1 MIIPEQFQEI
11 GETLLP
17 LLDDLTE
24 WIARDMIERFM
35 IRFGRGEKK
44 LLTGT
49 DEWQAWVLEQAGG
62 NLDEIQKALAKS
74 TGKSQQEI
82 AKIFKDSGIQ
92 AAKADAEAAA
102 VTFSGLSPGMMA
114 IITDAYERTVGEISN
129 ITRTTAGTT
138 NQAFIDICDAA
149 YWKVRTGAQSYTAA
163 MLEGV
168 KALGQLQPTVRYP
181 SGHKDTLEVAVLRCI
196 RTGVAQSSGNMTIQQ
211 CKDMGWNHVLVSQ
224 HVGARVSDTDPIAD
238 HAGWQ
243 GKVYCIAGKD
253 TQFDNLLDATG
264 YPENPLGLC
273 GYNCR
278 HSFTPF
284 LPGVSQNHNK
294 PIDTEANRRAYELSQ
309 AQRAMERRIR
319 AQKRKCAALHTAVK
333 NCEDPA
339 AKAKLQEK
347 YAQSAKRLQE
357 QNAAYTKFCADSD
370 LKPYHERLAVAGW
383 DRSAASTASAATR
396 ARQKIDDAQN
406 LPVPVTKAVENPEKS
421 GTIISIRKPVE
432 IPDDLE
438 HLLKAE
444 TNFDGKDIDV
454 KVLQAID
461 DSISASKAI
470 KDDFNFNEIKIA
482 RFPADDKSVF
492 ITEYEVLGGKKRTK
506 LYLNTEFFTGN
517 TLESLDKMCY
527 GYYTSGWWKSKTVG
541 DLVSHEIMH
550 ARINYCN
557 SFEKV
562 ERLYSELKDD
572 ARTSGFC
579 RLVDNDPAEFLN
591 EMYVAMCN
599 SEKVDQ
605 KYVEVFNEYVKE
617 FLGG

>member
-1 MIIPEQFQEI
+1 MITPEQFQEI

-35 IRFGRGEKK
+35 SRFGRGEEK

-49 DEWQAWVLEQAGG
+49 DEWQAWVLKQAGG

-102 VTFSGLSPGMMA
+102 VTFSGLSSGMMA

-129 ITRTTAGTT
+129 ITRTTAGAT

-163 MLEGV
+163 MLEGI
-168 KALGQLQPTVRYP
+168 KELGQVQPIVRYP

-224 HVGARVSDTDPIAD
+224 HLGARVSDTDPIAD

-243 GKVYCIAGKD
+243 GKVYCIDGKD
-253 TQFDNLLDATG
+253 AQFDNLLDATG

-309 AQRAMERRIR
+309 TQRAMERRIR
-319 AQKRKCAALHTAVK
+319 AQKRKCTALHTAVK

-339 AKAKLQEK
+339 GKAKLQEK
-347 YAQSAKRLQE
+347 YTQSAKHLQD
-357 QNAAYTKFCADSD
+357 QNAAYAKFCEEND

-383 DRSAASTASAATR
+383 DHSAASTASAA
-396 ARQKIDDAQN
+396 ARQSWTSAEAVDARQVQTQQAP
-406 LPVPVTKAVENPEKS
+406 PVQAPPVIAKLDVQRYSCVAEHIRSSDVILTEKQKEHIIERRGKEFYDKYSPYFKEIIENPDYIFKDKKYENTAIASKTISLNSKNISVVVRIAVEGDEPWRKSSVNTVMCENEKRYRQRVRNN
-421 GTIISIRKPVE
+421 II
-432 IPDDLE
+432 L
-438 HLLKAE
+438 
-444 TNFDGKDIDV
+444 
-454 KVLQAID
+454 
-461 DSISASKAI
+461 
-470 KDDFNFNEIKIA
+470 
-482 RFPADDKSVF
+482 
-492 ITEYEVLGGKKRTK
+492 YKR
-506 LYLNTEFFTGN
+506 E
-517 TLESLDKMCY
+517 
-527 GYYTSGWWKSKTVG
+527 
-541 DLVSHEIMH
+541 
-550 ARINYCN
+550 
-557 SFEKV
+557 
-562 ERLYSELKDD
+562 
-572 ARTSGFC
+572 
-579 RLVDNDPAEFLN
+579 
-591 EMYVAMCN
+591 
-599 SEKVDQ
+599 
-605 KYVEVFNEYVKE
+605 
-617 FLGG
+617 

>member
-1 MIIPEQFQEI
+1 MITPEQFQEI

-35 IRFGRGEKK
+35 IRFGRGEEK

-49 DEWQAWVLEQAGG
+49 DEWQAWVLKQAGG

-102 VTFSGLSPGMMA
+102 VTFSGLSSGMMA

-129 ITRTTAGTT
+129 ITRTTAGAT
-138 NQAFIDICDAA
+138 NQAFIGICDDA

-163 MLEGV
+163 MLEGI
-168 KALGQLQPTVRYP
+168 KELGQVQPIVRYP

-224 HVGARVSDTDPIAD
+224 HLGARVSDTDPIAD

-243 GKVYCIAGKD
+243 GKVYCIDGKD
-253 TQFDNLLDATG
+253 AQFDNLLDATG

-309 AQRAMERRIR
+309 TQRAMERRIR
-319 AQKRKCAALHTAVK
+319 AQKRKCTALHTAVK

-339 AKAKLQEK
+339 GKAKLQEK
-347 YAQSAKRLQE
+347 YTQSAKHLQD
-357 QNAAYTKFCADSD
+357 QNAAYAKFCEEND

-383 DRSAASTASAATR
+383 DHSAASTASAA
-396 ARQKIDDAQN
+396 ARQSWTSAEAVDARQVQTQQAP
-406 LPVPVTKAVENPEKS
+406 PVQAPPVQAPPVQAPPVIAKLDVQRYSCVAEHIRSSDVILTEKQKEHIIERRGKEFYDKYSPYFKEIIENPDYIFKDKKYENTAIASKTISLNSKNISVVVRIAVEGDEPWRKSSVITVMCENEKRYRQRVRNN
-421 GTIISIRKPVE
+421 II
-432 IPDDLE
+432 L
-438 HLLKAE
+438 
-444 TNFDGKDIDV
+444 
-454 KVLQAID
+454 
-461 DSISASKAI
+461 
-470 KDDFNFNEIKIA
+470 
-482 RFPADDKSVF
+482 
-492 ITEYEVLGGKKRTK
+492 YKR
-506 LYLNTEFFTGN
+506 E
-517 TLESLDKMCY
+517 
-527 GYYTSGWWKSKTVG
+527 
-541 DLVSHEIMH
+541 
-550 ARINYCN
+550 
-557 SFEKV
+557 
-562 ERLYSELKDD
+562 
-572 ARTSGFC
+572 
-579 RLVDNDPAEFLN
+579 
-591 EMYVAMCN
+591 
-599 SEKVDQ
+599 
-605 KYVEVFNEYVKE
+605 
-617 FLGG
+617 

>member
-1 MIIPEQFQEI
+1 MITPEQFQEI

-35 IRFGRGEKK
+35 IRFGRGEEK

-49 DEWQAWVLEQAGG
+49 DEWQAWVLKQAGG

-102 VTFSGLSPGMMA
+102 VTFSSLSPRMMA

-129 ITRTTAGTT
+129 ITRTTAGAT
-138 NQAFIDICDAA
+138 NQAFIGICDDA

-168 KALGQLQPTVRYP
+168 KALGQVQPIVRYP

-224 HVGARVSDTDPIAD
+224 HLGARVSDTDPIAD

-253 TQFDNLLDATG
+253 AQFDNLLDATG

-284 LPGVSQNHNK
+284 LPGVSRNNNK

-309 AQRAMERRIR
+309 TQRAMERRIR

-339 AKAKLQEK
+339 GKAKLQEK
-347 YAQSAKRLQE
+347 YTQSAKHLQD
-357 QNAAYTKFCADSD
+357 QNAAYAKFCGEND

-383 DRSAASTASAATR
+383 DHSAASTASAA
-396 ARQKIDDAQN
+396 ARQSWTSAEAVDARQVQTQQAP
-406 LPVPVTKAVENPEKS
+406 PVQAPPVQAPPVQAPPVQAPPVIAKLDVQRYSCVAEHIRSSDVILTEKQKEHIIERRGKEFYDKYSPYFKEIIENPDYIFKDKKYENTAIASKTISLNSKNISVVVRIAVEGDEPWRKSSVITVMCENEKRYRQRVRNN
-421 GTIISIRKPVE
+421 II
-432 IPDDLE
+432 L
-438 HLLKAE
+438 
-444 TNFDGKDIDV
+444 
-454 KVLQAID
+454 
-461 DSISASKAI
+461 
-470 KDDFNFNEIKIA
+470 
-482 RFPADDKSVF
+482 
-492 ITEYEVLGGKKRTK
+492 YKR
-506 LYLNTEFFTGN
+506 E
-517 TLESLDKMCY
+517 
-527 GYYTSGWWKSKTVG
+527 
-541 DLVSHEIMH
+541 
-550 ARINYCN
+550 
-557 SFEKV
+557 
-562 ERLYSELKDD
+562 
-572 ARTSGFC
+572 
-579 RLVDNDPAEFLN
+579 
-591 EMYVAMCN
+591 
-599 SEKVDQ
+599 
-605 KYVEVFNEYVKE
+605 
-617 FLGG
+617 

>member
-1 MIIPEQFQEI
+1 MITPEQFQEI

-17 LLDDLTE
+17 LLDALTE
-24 WIARDMIERFM
+24 WIARDMVERFM

-82 AKIFKDSGIQ
+82 AKIFKGSGIQ

-102 VTFSGLSPGMMA
+102 VTFSGLSPRMMA

-129 ITRTTAGTT
+129 ITRTTAGAT
-138 NQAFIDICDAA
+138 NQAFIDICDDA

-163 MLEGV
+163 MLDGIKE
-168 KALGQLQPTVRYP
+168 LGQVQPIVRYP

-224 HVGARVSDTDPIAD
+224 HLGARVSDTDPIAD

-243 GKVYCIAGKD
+243 GKVYCIDGKD
-253 TQFDNLLDATG
+253 AQFDNLLDATG

-309 AQRAMERRIR
+309 TQRAMERRIR

-347 YAQSAKRLQE
+347 YAQSAKRLQD
-357 QNAAYTKFCADSD
+357 QNAAYTKFCADND

-383 DRSAASTASAATR
+383 DHSAASTASAA
-396 ARQKIDDAQN
+396 ARQSWTSAEAVDARQVQTQQAPPVQAPPVIAKLDAQRYSCVAEHIRSSYVI
-406 LPVPVTKAVENPEKS
+406 LTEKQKEHIIERRGKEFYDKYSPYFKEIIENPDY
-421 GTIISIRKPVE
+421 I
-432 IPDDLE
+432 
-438 HLLKAE
+438 
-444 TNFDGKDIDV
+444 FKD
-454 KVLQAID
+454 KKFENTAI
-461 DSISASKAI
+461 A
-470 KDDFNFNEIKIA
+470 
-482 RFPADDKSVF
+482 
-492 ITEYEVLGGKKRTK
+492 
-506 LYLNTEFFTGN
+506 
-517 TLESLDKMCY
+517 
-527 GYYTSGWWKSKTVG
+527 SKTVSLNSKNISVVVRIAVEG
-541 DLVSHEIMH
+541 DEPWRKSSVITVMCENAKRYRQRVRNNI
-550 ARINYCN
+550 I
-557 SFEKV
+557 
-562 ERLYSELKDD
+562 LYKRE
-572 ARTSGFC
+572 
-579 RLVDNDPAEFLN
+579 
-591 EMYVAMCN
+591 
-599 SEKVDQ
+599 
-605 KYVEVFNEYVKE
+605 
-617 FLGG
+617 

>member
-1 MIIPEQFQEI
+1 MITPEQFQEI

-49 DEWQAWVLEQAGG
+49 DEWQAWVLKQAGG

-102 VTFSGLSPGMMA
+102 VTFSSLSPRMMA

-129 ITRTTAGTT
+129 ITRTTAGAT
-138 NQAFIDICDAA
+138 NQAFIGICDDA

-168 KALGQLQPTVRYP
+168 KALGQVQPIVRYP

-224 HVGARVSDTDPIAD
+224 HLGARVSDTDPIAD

-253 TQFDNLLDATG
+253 AQFDNLLDATG

-284 LPGVSQNHNK
+284 LPGVSRNNNK

-309 AQRAMERRIR
+309 TQRAMECRIR

-333 NCEDPA
+333 SCEDTA
-339 AKAKLQEK
+339 GKAKLQEK
-347 YAQSAKRLQE
+347 YAQSAKRLQD
-357 QNAAYTKFCADSD
+357 QNAAYTKFCADND

-383 DRSAASTASAATR
+383 DHSAASTASAA
-396 ARQKIDDAQN
+396 ARQSWTSAEAVDARQVQTQQAP
-406 LPVPVTKAVENPEKS
+406 PVQAPPVQAPPVIAKLDVQRYSCVAEHIRSSDVILTEKQKEHIIERRGKEFYRKYSPYFKEIIENPDYIFKDKKFENTAIASKTISLNSKNISVVVRIAVEGDEPWRKS
-421 GTIISIRKPVE
+421 SVITVMCENGKRYRQRVRNNII
-432 IPDDLE
+432 L
-438 HLLKAE
+438 
-444 TNFDGKDIDV
+444 
-454 KVLQAID
+454 
-461 DSISASKAI
+461 
-470 KDDFNFNEIKIA
+470 
-482 RFPADDKSVF
+482 
-492 ITEYEVLGGKKRTK
+492 YKR
-506 LYLNTEFFTGN
+506 E
-517 TLESLDKMCY
+517 
-527 GYYTSGWWKSKTVG
+527 
-541 DLVSHEIMH
+541 
-550 ARINYCN
+550 
-557 SFEKV
+557 
-562 ERLYSELKDD
+562 
-572 ARTSGFC
+572 
-579 RLVDNDPAEFLN
+579 
-591 EMYVAMCN
+591 
-599 SEKVDQ
+599 
-605 KYVEVFNEYVKE
+605 
-617 FLGG
+617 

>member
-1 MIIPEQFQEI
+1 MITPEQFQGI

-35 IRFGRGEKK
+35 IRFGRGEEK

-49 DEWQAWVLEQAGG
+49 YEWQAWVLKQAGG

-102 VTFSGLSPGMMA
+102 VTFSGLSSGMMA

-129 ITRTTAGTT
+129 ITRTTAGAT

-163 MLEGV
+163 MLEGI
-168 KALGQLQPTVRYP
+168 KELGQVQPIVRYP

-224 HVGARVSDTDPIAD
+224 HLGARVSDADPIAD

-253 TQFDNLLDATG
+253 AQFDNLLDATG

-284 LPGVSQNHNK
+284 LPGVSRNNNK

-309 AQRAMERRIR
+309 TQRAMERRIR

-333 NCEDPA
+333 SCEDTA
-339 AKAKLQEK
+339 GKAKLQEK
-347 YAQSAKRLQE
+347 YAQSAKRLQD
-357 QNAAYTKFCADSD
+357 QNAAYTKFCADND
-370 LKPYHERLAVAGW
+370 LKPYHERLSVAGW
-383 DRSAASTASAATR
+383 NHSAASTASAA
-396 ARQKIDDAQN
+396 ARQSWTSAEAVDARQVQTQQAP
-406 LPVPVTKAVENPEKS
+406 PVQAPPVQAPPVIAKLDVQRYSCVAEHIRSSDVILTEKQKEHIIERRGKEFYDKYSPYFKEIIENPDYIFKDKKFENTAIASKTISLNSKNISVVVRIAVEGDEPWRKSSVITVMCENEKRYRQRVRNN
-421 GTIISIRKPVE
+421 II
-432 IPDDLE
+432 L
-438 HLLKAE
+438 
-444 TNFDGKDIDV
+444 
-454 KVLQAID
+454 
-461 DSISASKAI
+461 
-470 KDDFNFNEIKIA
+470 
-482 RFPADDKSVF
+482 
-492 ITEYEVLGGKKRTK
+492 YKR
-506 LYLNTEFFTGN
+506 E
-517 TLESLDKMCY
+517 
-527 GYYTSGWWKSKTVG
+527 
-541 DLVSHEIMH
+541 
-550 ARINYCN
+550 
-557 SFEKV
+557 
-562 ERLYSELKDD
+562 
-572 ARTSGFC
+572 
-579 RLVDNDPAEFLN
+579 
-591 EMYVAMCN
+591 
-599 SEKVDQ
+599 
-605 KYVEVFNEYVKE
+605 
-617 FLGG
+617 

>member
-1 MIIPEQFQEI
+1 MITPEQFQEI

-49 DEWQAWVLEQAGG
+49 DEWQAWVLKQAGG

-82 AKIFKDSGIQ
+82 AKIFKGSGIQ

-102 VTFSGLSPGMMA
+102 VTFSGLSSGMMA

-129 ITRTTAGTT
+129 ITRTTAGAT
-138 NQAFIDICDAA
+138 NQAFIDICDTA

-163 MLEGV
+163 MLEGI
-168 KALGQLQPTVRYP
+168 KELGQVQPIVCYP

-224 HVGARVSDTDPIAD
+224 HLGARVSDTDPIAN

-243 GKVYCIAGKD
+243 GKVYCIDGKD
-253 TQFDNLLDATG
+253 AQFDNLLDATG

-309 AQRAMERRIR
+309 TQRAMERRIR
-319 AQKRKCAALHTAVK
+319 AQKRKCTALHTAVK

-339 AKAKLQEK
+339 GKAKLQEK
-347 YAQSAKRLQE
+347 YTQSAKHLQD
-357 QNAAYTKFCADSD
+357 QNAAYAKFCEEND

-383 DRSAASTASAATR
+383 DHSAASTASAA
-396 ARQKIDDAQN
+396 ARQSWTSAEAVDARQVQTQQAP
-406 LPVPVTKAVENPEKS
+406 PVQAPPVIAKLDVQRYSCVAEHIRSSDVILTEKQKEHIIERRGKEFYDKYSPYFKEIIENPDYIFKDKKYENTAIASKTISLNSKNISVVVRIAVEGDEPWRKSSVITVMCENEKRYRQRVRNN
-421 GTIISIRKPVE
+421 II
-432 IPDDLE
+432 L
-438 HLLKAE
+438 
-444 TNFDGKDIDV
+444 
-454 KVLQAID
+454 
-461 DSISASKAI
+461 
-470 KDDFNFNEIKIA
+470 
-482 RFPADDKSVF
+482 
-492 ITEYEVLGGKKRTK
+492 YKR
-506 LYLNTEFFTGN
+506 E
-517 TLESLDKMCY
+517 
-527 GYYTSGWWKSKTVG
+527 
-541 DLVSHEIMH
+541 
-550 ARINYCN
+550 
-557 SFEKV
+557 
-562 ERLYSELKDD
+562 
-572 ARTSGFC
+572 
-579 RLVDNDPAEFLN
+579 
-591 EMYVAMCN
+591 
-599 SEKVDQ
+599 
-605 KYVEVFNEYVKE
+605 
-617 FLGG
+617 

>member
-1 MIIPEQFQEI
+1 MITPEQFPEI

-49 DEWQAWVLEQAGG
+49 DEWQAWVLKQAGG

-102 VTFSGLSPGMMA
+102 VTFSSLSPRMMA

-129 ITRTTAGTT
+129 ITRTTAGAT
-138 NQAFIDICDAA
+138 NQAFIGICDDA

-168 KALGQLQPTVRYP
+168 KALGQVQPIVRYP

-224 HVGARVSDTDPIAD
+224 HLGARVSDTDPIAD

-284 LPGVSQNHNK
+284 LPGVSRNNNK

-309 AQRAMERRIR
+309 TQRAMERRIR

-333 NCEDPA
+333 SCEDTA
-339 AKAKLQEK
+339 GKAKLQEK
-347 YAQSAKRLQE
+347 YAQSAKRLQD
-357 QNAAYTKFCADSD
+357 QNAAYTKFCADND

-383 DRSAASTASAATR
+383 DHSAASTASAA
-396 ARQKIDDAQN
+396 ARQSWTSAEAVDARQVQTQQAP
-406 LPVPVTKAVENPEKS
+406 PVQAPPVQAPPVQAPPVQAPPVQAPPVQAPPVQAPPVIAKLDVQRYSCVAEHIRSSDVILTEKQKEHIIERRGKEFYDKYSPYFKEIIENPDYIFKDKKFENTAIASKTISLNSKNISVVVRIAVEGDEPWRKSSVITVMCENEKRYRQRVRNN
-421 GTIISIRKPVE
+421 II
-432 IPDDLE
+432 L
-438 HLLKAE
+438 
-444 TNFDGKDIDV
+444 
-454 KVLQAID
+454 
-461 DSISASKAI
+461 
-470 KDDFNFNEIKIA
+470 
-482 RFPADDKSVF
+482 
-492 ITEYEVLGGKKRTK
+492 YKR
-506 LYLNTEFFTGN
+506 E
-517 TLESLDKMCY
+517 
-527 GYYTSGWWKSKTVG
+527 
-541 DLVSHEIMH
+541 
-550 ARINYCN
+550 
-557 SFEKV
+557 
-562 ERLYSELKDD
+562 
-572 ARTSGFC
+572 
-579 RLVDNDPAEFLN
+579 
-591 EMYVAMCN
+591 
-599 SEKVDQ
+599 
-605 KYVEVFNEYVKE
+605 
-617 FLGG
+617 

>member
-1 MIIPEQFQEI
+1 MITPEQFQEI

-17 LLDDLTE
+17 LLDGLTE

-35 IRFGRGEKK
+35 IRFGHGEEK

-129 ITRTTAGTT
+129 ITRTTAGAT

-163 MLEGV
+163 MLEGI
-168 KALGQLQPTVRYP
+168 KELGQVQPIVRYP

-224 HVGARVSDTDPIAD
+224 HLGARVSDTDPIAD

-253 TQFDNLLDATG
+253 AQFDNLLDATG

-309 AQRAMERRIR
+309 TQRAMERRIR
-319 AQKRKCAALHTAVK
+319 AQKRKCTALHTAVK
-333 NCEDPA
+333 SCEDTA
-339 AKAKLQEK
+339 GKAKLQEK
-347 YAQSAKRLQE
+347 YAQSAKRLQD
-357 QNAAYTKFCADSD
+357 QNAAYTKFCDDND

-383 DRSAASTASAATR
+383 DRSAASTASAA
-396 ARQKIDDAQN
+396 ARQSWTSAEAVDARQVQTQQAP
-406 LPVPVTKAVENPEKS
+406 PVQAPPVIAKLDVQRYSCVAEHIRSSDVILTEKQKEHIIERRGKEFYDKYSPYFKEIIENPDYIFKDKKFENTAIASKTISLNSKNISVVVRIAVEGDEPWRKSSVITVMCENEKRYRQRVRNN
-421 GTIISIRKPVE
+421 II
-432 IPDDLE
+432 L
-438 HLLKAE
+438 
-444 TNFDGKDIDV
+444 
-454 KVLQAID
+454 
-461 DSISASKAI
+461 
-470 KDDFNFNEIKIA
+470 
-482 RFPADDKSVF
+482 
-492 ITEYEVLGGKKRTK
+492 YKR
-506 LYLNTEFFTGN
+506 E
-517 TLESLDKMCY
+517 
-527 GYYTSGWWKSKTVG
+527 
-541 DLVSHEIMH
+541 
-550 ARINYCN
+550 
-557 SFEKV
+557 
-562 ERLYSELKDD
+562 
-572 ARTSGFC
+572 
-579 RLVDNDPAEFLN
+579 
-591 EMYVAMCN
+591 
-599 SEKVDQ
+599 
-605 KYVEVFNEYVKE
+605 
-617 FLGG
+617 

>member
-1 MIIPEQFQEI
+1 MITPEQFQEI

-35 IRFGRGEKK
+35 IRFGRGEEK

-49 DEWQAWVLEQAGG
+49 DEWQAWVLKQAGG

-82 AKIFKDSGIQ
+82 AKIFKGSGIQ

-102 VTFSGLSPGMMA
+102 VTFSGLSSGMMA
-114 IITDAYERTVGEISN
+114 IITDAYERTVGEITN
-129 ITRTTAGTT
+129 ITRTTAGAT

-224 HVGARVSDTDPIAD
+224 HLGARVSDTDPIAD

-243 GKVYCIAGKD
+243 GKVYCIVGKD
-253 TQFDNLLDATG
+253 AQFDNLLDATG

-284 LPGVSQNHNK
+284 LPGVSRNNNK

-309 AQRAMERRIR
+309 TQRAMERRIR

-333 NCEDPA
+333 SCEDTA
-339 AKAKLQEK
+339 GKAKLQEK
-347 YAQSAKRLQE
+347 YAQSAKHLQD
-357 QNAAYTKFCADSD
+357 QNAAYTKFCADND

-383 DRSAASTASAATR
+383 DRSAASTASAAVRKKLEKLPQDGIIAANESVLKHRRTSDAGR
-396 ARQKIDDAQN
+396 EIINKATYNKLINPVVKKGGKVITATADNDWVRYLGERGATAATIGDTIVLRSDATTTEVLEEVYHFYQNRSGLNVQYSAVQRMVMNEIAAQKYLMSIAERYKIPQSEREE
-406 LPVPVTKAVENPEKS
+406 TKA
-421 GTIISIRKPVE
+421 
-432 IPDDLE
+432 L
-438 HLLKAE
+438 
-444 TNFDGKDIDV
+444 
-454 KVLQAID
+454 
-461 DSISASKAI
+461 
-470 KDDFNFNEIKIA
+470 
-482 RFPADDKSVF
+482 
-492 ITEYEVLGGKKRTK
+492 
-506 LYLNTEFFTGN
+506 
-517 TLESLDKMCY
+517 LESYIKQ
-527 GYYTSGWWKSKTVG
+527 
-541 DLVSHEIMH
+541 
-550 ARINYCN
+550 R
-557 SFEKV
+557 EKLIKAG
-562 ERLYSELKDD
+562 EWDD
-572 ARTSGFC
+572 
-579 RLVDNDPAEFLN
+579 
-591 EMYVAMCN
+591 
-599 SEKVDQ
+599 
-605 KYVEVFNEYVKE
+605 
-617 FLGG
+617 

>member
-1 MIIPEQFQEI
+1 MITPEQFQEI

-35 IRFGRGEKK
+35 IRFGRGEEK

-49 DEWQAWVLEQAGG
+49 DEWQAWVLKQAGG

-102 VTFSGLSPGMMA
+102 VTFSGLSSGMMA

-129 ITRTTAGTT
+129 ITRTTASAT

-163 MLEGV
+163 MLEGI
-168 KALGQLQPTVRYP
+168 KELGQVQPIVRYP

-224 HVGARVSDTDPIAD
+224 HLGARVSDTDPIAD

-243 GKVYCIAGKD
+243 GKVYCIDGKD
-253 TQFDNLLDATG
+253 AQFDNLLDATG

-309 AQRAMERRIR
+309 TQRAMERRIR
-319 AQKRKCAALHTAVK
+319 AQKRKCTALHTAVK

-339 AKAKLQEK
+339 GKAKLQEK
-347 YAQSAKRLQE
+347 YTQSAKHLQD
-357 QNAAYTKFCADSD
+357 QNAAYAKFCEEND

-383 DRSAASTASAATR
+383 DHSAASTASAA
-396 ARQKIDDAQN
+396 ARQSWTSAEAVDARQVQTQQAP
-406 LPVPVTKAVENPEKS
+406 PVQAPPVQAPPVIAKLDVQRYSCVAENIRSSDVILTEKQKEHIIERRGKEFYDKYSPYFKEIIENPDYIFKDKKFENTAIASKTISLNSKNISVVVRIAVEGDEPWRKSSVITVMCENEKRYRQRVRNN
-421 GTIISIRKPVE
+421 II
-432 IPDDLE
+432 L
-438 HLLKAE
+438 
-444 TNFDGKDIDV
+444 
-454 KVLQAID
+454 
-461 DSISASKAI
+461 
-470 KDDFNFNEIKIA
+470 
-482 RFPADDKSVF
+482 
-492 ITEYEVLGGKKRTK
+492 YKR
-506 LYLNTEFFTGN
+506 E
-517 TLESLDKMCY
+517 
-527 GYYTSGWWKSKTVG
+527 
-541 DLVSHEIMH
+541 
-550 ARINYCN
+550 
-557 SFEKV
+557 
-562 ERLYSELKDD
+562 
-572 ARTSGFC
+572 
-579 RLVDNDPAEFLN
+579 
-591 EMYVAMCN
+591 
-599 SEKVDQ
+599 
-605 KYVEVFNEYVKE
+605 
-617 FLGG
+617 

>member
-1 MIIPEQFQEI
+1 MITPEQFQEI

-17 LLDDLTE
+17 LLDGLTE

-35 IRFGRGEKK
+35 IRFGHGEEK

-74 TGKSQQEI
+74 TGKSQPEI

-129 ITRTTAGTT
+129 ITRTTAGAT

-163 MLEGV
+163 MLEGI
-168 KALGQLQPTVRYP
+168 KELGQVQPIVRYP

-224 HVGARVSDTDPIAD
+224 HLGARVSDTDPIAD

-253 TQFDNLLDATG
+253 AQFDNLLDATG

-309 AQRAMERRIR
+309 TQRAMERRIR
-319 AQKRKCAALHTAVK
+319 AQKRKCTALHTAVK
-333 NCEDPA
+333 SCEDTA
-339 AKAKLQEK
+339 GKAKLQEK
-347 YAQSAKRLQE
+347 YAQSAKRLQD
-357 QNAAYTKFCADSD
+357 QNAAYTKFCDDND

-383 DRSAASTASAATR
+383 DHSAASTASAA
-396 ARQKIDDAQN
+396 ARQSWTSAEAVDARQVQTQQAP
-406 LPVPVTKAVENPEKS
+406 PVQAPPVQAPPVIAKLDVQRYSCVAENIRSSDVILTEKQKEHIIERRGKEFYDKYSPYFKEIIENPDYIFKDKKYENTAIASKTISLNSKNISVVVRIAVEGDEPWRKSSVITVMCENEKRYRQRVRNN
-421 GTIISIRKPVE
+421 II
-432 IPDDLE
+432 L
-438 HLLKAE
+438 
-444 TNFDGKDIDV
+444 
-454 KVLQAID
+454 
-461 DSISASKAI
+461 
-470 KDDFNFNEIKIA
+470 
-482 RFPADDKSVF
+482 
-492 ITEYEVLGGKKRTK
+492 YKR
-506 LYLNTEFFTGN
+506 E
-517 TLESLDKMCY
+517 
-527 GYYTSGWWKSKTVG
+527 
-541 DLVSHEIMH
+541 
-550 ARINYCN
+550 
-557 SFEKV
+557 
-562 ERLYSELKDD
+562 
-572 ARTSGFC
+572 
-579 RLVDNDPAEFLN
+579 
-591 EMYVAMCN
+591 
-599 SEKVDQ
+599 
-605 KYVEVFNEYVKE
+605 
-617 FLGG
+617 

>member
-1 MIIPEQFQEI
+1 MITPEQFQEI

-49 DEWQAWVLEQAGG
+49 DEWQAWVLKQAGG

-82 AKIFKDSGIQ
+82 AKIFKGSGIQ

-102 VTFSGLSPGMMA
+102 VTFSGLSSGMMA

-129 ITRTTAGTT
+129 ITRTTAGAT
-138 NQAFIDICDAA
+138 NQAFIDICDTA

-163 MLEGV
+163 MLEGI
-168 KALGQLQPTVRYP
+168 KELGQVQPIVRYP

-224 HVGARVSDTDPIAD
+224 HLGARVSDTDPIAN

-243 GKVYCIAGKD
+243 GKVYCIDGKD
-253 TQFDNLLDATG
+253 AQFDNLLDATG

-309 AQRAMERRIR
+309 TQRAMERRIR
-319 AQKRKCAALHTAVK
+319 AQKRKCTALHTAVK

-339 AKAKLQEK
+339 GKAKLQEK
-347 YAQSAKRLQE
+347 YTQSAKHLQD
-357 QNAAYTKFCADSD
+357 QNAAYAKFCEEND

-383 DRSAASTASAATR
+383 DHSAASTASAA
-396 ARQKIDDAQN
+396 ARQSWTSAEAVDARQVQTQQAP
-406 LPVPVTKAVENPEKS
+406 PVQAPPVQAPPVIAKLDVQRYSCVAEHIRSSDVILTEKQKEHIIERRGKEFYDKYSPYFKEIIENPDYIFKDKKYENTAIASKTISLNSKNISVVVRIAVEGDEPWRKSSVITVMCENEKRYRQRVRNN
-421 GTIISIRKPVE
+421 II
-432 IPDDLE
+432 L
-438 HLLKAE
+438 
-444 TNFDGKDIDV
+444 
-454 KVLQAID
+454 
-461 DSISASKAI
+461 
-470 KDDFNFNEIKIA
+470 
-482 RFPADDKSVF
+482 
-492 ITEYEVLGGKKRTK
+492 YKR
-506 LYLNTEFFTGN
+506 E
-517 TLESLDKMCY
+517 
-527 GYYTSGWWKSKTVG
+527 
-541 DLVSHEIMH
+541 
-550 ARINYCN
+550 
-557 SFEKV
+557 
-562 ERLYSELKDD
+562 
-572 ARTSGFC
+572 
-579 RLVDNDPAEFLN
+579 
-591 EMYVAMCN
+591 
-599 SEKVDQ
+599 
-605 KYVEVFNEYVKE
+605 
-617 FLGG
+617 

>member
-1 MIIPEQFQEI
+1 MITPEQFQEI

-24 WIARDMIERFM
+24 WIARDMVERFM

-102 VTFSGLSPGMMA
+102 MTFSGLSPGMMA

-129 ITRTTAGTT
+129 ITRTTAGAT

-168 KALGQLQPTVRYP
+168 KALGQLQPIVRYP

-224 HVGARVSDTDPIAD
+224 HLGARVSDTDPIAD

-243 GKVYCIAGKD
+243 GKVYCIDGKD
-253 TQFDNLLDATG
+253 AQFDNLLDATG

-309 AQRAMERRIR
+309 TQRAMERCIR
-319 AQKRKCAALHTAVK
+319 AQKRKCTALHTAVK

-347 YAQSAKRLQE
+347 YTQSAKRLQE
-357 QNAAYTKFCADSD
+357 QNATYTKFCADND

-383 DRSAASTASAATR
+383 DRSAASTASAAVRGGQNKTVENFENGGMIKSIR
-396 ARQKIDDAQN
+396 IDDIKSAVSGATVKEEVATKIYDVLNSHDALRLYDNAVVKN
-406 LPVPVTKAVENPEKS
+406 LGQGIVFQTDVQKAGTFFKVVFVINEDVVGGKTVDEINIMFESAGNTVANDFDDAVIHEMYHSKLIQGLNYSQLENLYDELDYTHINGLSKTAYID
-421 GTIISIRKPVE
+421 GAECI
-432 IPDDLE
+432 
-438 HLLKAE
+438 AE
-444 TNFDGKDIDV
+444 TG
-454 KVLQAID
+454 VLIERGE
-461 DSISASKAI
+461 K
-470 KDDFNFNEIKIA
+470 
-482 RFPADDKSVF
+482 
-492 ITEYEVLGGKKRTK
+492 
-506 LYLNTEFFTGN
+506 
-517 TLESLDKMCY
+517 
-527 GYYTSGWWKSKTVG
+527 
-541 DLVSHEIMH
+541 
-550 ARINYCN
+550 
-557 SFEKV
+557 EKV
-562 ERLYSELKDD
+562 PKEALALFERFFDE
-572 ARTSGFC
+572 T
-579 RLVDNDPAEFLN
+579 
-591 EMYVAMCN
+591 
-599 SEKVDQ
+599 
-605 KYVEVFNEYVKE
+605 
-617 FLGG
+617 

>member
-1 MIIPEQFQEI
+1 MITPEQFQEI

-35 IRFGRGEKK
+35 IRFGRGEEK

-49 DEWQAWVLEQAGG
+49 DEWQAWVLKQAGG

-102 VTFSGLSPGMMA
+102 VTFSSLSPRMMA
-114 IITDAYERTVGEISN
+114 IITDAYKRTVGEISN
-129 ITRTTAGTT
+129 ITRTTAGAT
-138 NQAFIDICDAA
+138 NQAFIGICDDA

-163 MLEGV
+163 MLEGI
-168 KALGQLQPTVRYP
+168 KELGQVQPIVRYP

-224 HVGARVSDTDPIAD
+224 HLGARVSDTDPIAD

-243 GKVYCIAGKD
+243 GKVYCIDGKD
-253 TQFDNLLDATG
+253 AQFDNLLDATG

-309 AQRAMERRIR
+309 TQRAMERRIR
-319 AQKRKCAALHTAVK
+319 AQKRKCTALHTAVK

-339 AKAKLQEK
+339 GKAKLQEK
-347 YAQSAKRLQE
+347 YTQSAKHLQD
-357 QNAAYTKFCADSD
+357 QNAAYAKFCEEND

-383 DRSAASTASAATR
+383 DHSAASTASAA
-396 ARQKIDDAQN
+396 ARQSWTSAEAVDARQVQTQQAP
-406 LPVPVTKAVENPEKS
+406 PVQAPPVQAPPVQAPPVQAPPVQAPPVIAKLDVQRYSCVAEHIRSSDVILTEKQKEHIIERRGKEFYDKYSPYFKEIIENPDYIFKDKKYENTAIASKTISLNSKNISVVVRIAVEGDEPWRKSSVITVMCENEKRYRQRVRNN
-421 GTIISIRKPVE
+421 II
-432 IPDDLE
+432 L
-438 HLLKAE
+438 
-444 TNFDGKDIDV
+444 
-454 KVLQAID
+454 
-461 DSISASKAI
+461 
-470 KDDFNFNEIKIA
+470 
-482 RFPADDKSVF
+482 
-492 ITEYEVLGGKKRTK
+492 YKR
-506 LYLNTEFFTGN
+506 E
-517 TLESLDKMCY
+517 
-527 GYYTSGWWKSKTVG
+527 
-541 DLVSHEIMH
+541 
-550 ARINYCN
+550 
-557 SFEKV
+557 
-562 ERLYSELKDD
+562 
-572 ARTSGFC
+572 
-579 RLVDNDPAEFLN
+579 
-591 EMYVAMCN
+591 
-599 SEKVDQ
+599 
-605 KYVEVFNEYVKE
+605 
-617 FLGG
+617 

>member
-1 MIIPEQFQEI
+1 MITPEQFQEI

-35 IRFGRGEKK
+35 IRFGRGEEK

-49 DEWQAWVLEQAGG
+49 DEWQAWVLKQAGG

-82 AKIFKDSGIQ
+82 AKIFKGSGIQ

-102 VTFSGLSPGMMA
+102 VTFSSLSPGMIA

-129 ITRTTAGTT
+129 ITRTTAGAT

-168 KALGQLQPTVRYP
+168 KALGQLQPIVRYP

-224 HVGARVSDTDPIAD
+224 HLGARVSDTDPIAD

-243 GKVYCIAGKD
+243 GKVYCIDGKD
-253 TQFDNLLDATG
+253 AQFDNLLDATG

-284 LPGVSQNHNK
+284 LPGVSRNNNK

-309 AQRAMERRIR
+309 TQRAMERRIR
-319 AQKRKCAALHTAVK
+319 AQKRKCTALHTAVK

-339 AKAKLQEK
+339 VKAKLQEK
-347 YAQSAKRLQE
+347 YAQSAKHLQD
-357 QNAAYTKFCADSD
+357 QNAAYAKFCEEND

-383 DRSAASTASAATR
+383 DHSAASTASAA
-396 ARQKIDDAQN
+396 ARQSWTSAEAVDARQVQTQQAP
-406 LPVPVTKAVENPEKS
+406 PVQAPPVIAKLDVQRYSCVAEHIRSSDVILTEKQKEHIIERRGKEFYDKYSPYFKEIIENPDYIFKDKKFENTAIASKTISLNSKNISVVVRIAVEGDEPWRKSSVITVMCENEKRYRQRVRNN
-421 GTIISIRKPVE
+421 II
-432 IPDDLE
+432 L
-438 HLLKAE
+438 
-444 TNFDGKDIDV
+444 
-454 KVLQAID
+454 
-461 DSISASKAI
+461 
-470 KDDFNFNEIKIA
+470 
-482 RFPADDKSVF
+482 
-492 ITEYEVLGGKKRTK
+492 YKR
-506 LYLNTEFFTGN
+506 E
-517 TLESLDKMCY
+517 
-527 GYYTSGWWKSKTVG
+527 
-541 DLVSHEIMH
+541 
-550 ARINYCN
+550 
-557 SFEKV
+557 
-562 ERLYSELKDD
+562 
-572 ARTSGFC
+572 
-579 RLVDNDPAEFLN
+579 
-591 EMYVAMCN
+591 
-599 SEKVDQ
+599 
-605 KYVEVFNEYVKE
+605 
-617 FLGG
+617 

>member
-1 MIIPEQFQEI
+1 MITPEQFQEI

-49 DEWQAWVLEQAGG
+49 DEWQAWVLKQAGG

-102 VTFSGLSPGMMA
+102 VTFSSLSPRMMA

-129 ITRTTAGTT
+129 ITRTTAGAT
-138 NQAFIDICDAA
+138 NQAFIGICDDA

-168 KALGQLQPTVRYP
+168 KALGQVQPIVRYP

-224 HVGARVSDTDPIAD
+224 HLGARVSDTDPIAD

-253 TQFDNLLDATG
+253 AQFDNLLDATG

-284 LPGVSQNHNK
+284 LPGVSRNNNK

-309 AQRAMERRIR
+309 TQRAMERRIR

-333 NCEDPA
+333 SCEDTA
-339 AKAKLQEK
+339 GKAKLQEK
-347 YAQSAKRLQE
+347 YAQSAKRLQD
-357 QNAAYTKFCADSD
+357 QNAAYTKFCADND

-383 DRSAASTASAATR
+383 DHSAASTASAA
-396 ARQKIDDAQN
+396 ARQSWTSAEAVDARQVQTQQAP
-406 LPVPVTKAVENPEKS
+406 PVQAPPVQAPPVQAPPVIAKLDVQRYSCVAEHIRSSDVILTEKQKEHIIERRGKEFYDKYSPYFKEIIENPDYIFKDKKFENTAIASKTISLNSKNISVVVRIAVEGDEPWRKS
-421 GTIISIRKPVE
+421 SVITVMCENGKRYRQRVRNNII
-432 IPDDLE
+432 L
-438 HLLKAE
+438 
-444 TNFDGKDIDV
+444 
-454 KVLQAID
+454 
-461 DSISASKAI
+461 
-470 KDDFNFNEIKIA
+470 
-482 RFPADDKSVF
+482 
-492 ITEYEVLGGKKRTK
+492 YKR
-506 LYLNTEFFTGN
+506 E
-517 TLESLDKMCY
+517 
-527 GYYTSGWWKSKTVG
+527 
-541 DLVSHEIMH
+541 
-550 ARINYCN
+550 
-557 SFEKV
+557 
-562 ERLYSELKDD
+562 
-572 ARTSGFC
+572 
-579 RLVDNDPAEFLN
+579 
-591 EMYVAMCN
+591 
-599 SEKVDQ
+599 
-605 KYVEVFNEYVKE
+605 
-617 FLGG
+617 

>member
-1 MIIPEQFQEI
+1 MITPEQFQEI

-49 DEWQAWVLEQAGG
+49 DEWQAWVLKQAGG
-62 NLDEIQKALAKS
+62 NLEEIQKTLAKS

-102 VTFSGLSPGMMA
+102 VTFSGLSSGMMA

-138 NQAFIDICDAA
+138 NQAFIGICDDA

-168 KALGQLQPTVRYP
+168 KALGQVQPIVRYP

-224 HVGARVSDTDPIAD
+224 HLGARVSDTDPIAD

-253 TQFDNLLDATG
+253 AQFDNLLDATG
-264 YPENPLGLC
+264 YPENPLGMC

-284 LPGVSQNHNK
+284 LPGVSRNNNK

-309 AQRAMERRIR
+309 TQRAMERSIR

-333 NCEDPA
+333 SCEDTA
-339 AKAKLQEK
+339 GKAKLQEK
-347 YAQSAKRLQE
+347 YAQSAKRLQD
-357 QNAAYTKFCADSD
+357 QNAAYTKFCADND

-383 DRSAASTASAATR
+383 DHSAASTASAA
-396 ARQKIDDAQN
+396 ARQSWTSAEAVDARQVQTQQAP
-406 LPVPVTKAVENPEKS
+406 PVQAPPVIAKLDVQRYSCVAEHIRSSDVILTEKQKEHIIERRGKEFYDKYSPYFKEIIENPDYIFKDKKFENTAIASKTISLNSKNISVVVRIAVEGDEPWRKSSVITVMCENEKRYRQRVRNN
-421 GTIISIRKPVE
+421 II
-432 IPDDLE
+432 L
-438 HLLKAE
+438 
-444 TNFDGKDIDV
+444 
-454 KVLQAID
+454 
-461 DSISASKAI
+461 
-470 KDDFNFNEIKIA
+470 
-482 RFPADDKSVF
+482 
-492 ITEYEVLGGKKRTK
+492 YKR
-506 LYLNTEFFTGN
+506 E
-517 TLESLDKMCY
+517 
-527 GYYTSGWWKSKTVG
+527 
-541 DLVSHEIMH
+541 
-550 ARINYCN
+550 
-557 SFEKV
+557 
-562 ERLYSELKDD
+562 
-572 ARTSGFC
+572 
-579 RLVDNDPAEFLN
+579 
-591 EMYVAMCN
+591 
-599 SEKVDQ
+599 
-605 KYVEVFNEYVKE
+605 
-617 FLGG
+617 

>member
-1 MIIPEQFQEI
+1 MITPEQFQEI

-35 IRFGRGEKK
+35 IRFGRGEEK

-49 DEWQAWVLEQAGG
+49 DEWQAWVLKQAGG

-82 AKIFKDSGIQ
+82 AKIFKGSGIQ

-102 VTFSGLSPGMMA
+102 VTFSSLSPGMIA

-129 ITRTTAGTT
+129 ITRTTAGAT
-138 NQAFIDICDAA
+138 NQAFIDICDAT

-168 KALGQLQPTVRYP
+168 QALGQVQPIVRYP

-224 HVGARVSDTDPIAD
+224 HLGARVSDTDPIAD

-243 GKVYCIAGKD
+243 GKVYCIDGNDA
-253 TQFDNLLDATG
+253 QFDNLLDATG

-284 LPGVSQNHNK
+284 LPGVSRNNNK

-309 AQRAMERRIR
+309 TQRAMERRIR

-333 NCEDPA
+333 SCEDTA
-339 AKAKLQEK
+339 GKAKLQEK
-347 YAQSAKRLQE
+347 YAQSAKRLQD
-357 QNAAYTKFCADSD
+357 QNAAYTKFCADND

-383 DRSAASTASAATR
+383 DRSAASTASAAVRKKLEKLPQDGIIAANESVLKHRRTS
-396 ARQKIDDAQN
+396 DAGREIINKATYNKLINPVVKKGGKVITATADNDWVRYLGERGATAATIGDTIVLRSDATTTEVLEEVYHFYQN
-406 LPVPVTKAVENPEKS
+406 RSGLNVQYSAVQRMVMNEIAAQEYLMSVAEKYNIPQSEREETKA
-421 GTIISIRKPVE
+421 
-432 IPDDLE
+432 L
-438 HLLKAE
+438 
-444 TNFDGKDIDV
+444 
-454 KVLQAID
+454 
-461 DSISASKAI
+461 
-470 KDDFNFNEIKIA
+470 
-482 RFPADDKSVF
+482 
-492 ITEYEVLGGKKRTK
+492 
-506 LYLNTEFFTGN
+506 
-517 TLESLDKMCY
+517 LESYIKQ
-527 GYYTSGWWKSKTVG
+527 K
-541 DLVSHEIMH
+541 E
-550 ARINYCN
+550 
-557 SFEKV
+557 
-562 ERLYSELKDD
+562 ELIKAGEWDD
-572 ARTSGFC
+572 
-579 RLVDNDPAEFLN
+579 
-591 EMYVAMCN
+591 
-599 SEKVDQ
+599 
-605 KYVEVFNEYVKE
+605 
-617 FLGG
+617 

>member
-1 MIIPEQFQEI
+1 MITPEQFQEI

-17 LLDDLTE
+17 LLDGLTE

-35 IRFGRGEKK
+35 IRFGRGEEK

-62 NLDEIQKALAKS
+62 NLDEIQKALAKN

-92 AAKADAEAAA
+92 AAKADAEAAT
-102 VTFSGLSPGMMA
+102 VTFSGLSSGMMA
-114 IITDAYERTVGEISN
+114 IITDAYERTLGEISN
-129 ITRTTAGTT
+129 ITRTTAGAT
-138 NQAFIDICDAA
+138 NQAFIGICDDA

-168 KALGQLQPTVRYP
+168 KALGQVQPIVRYP

-224 HVGARVSDTDPIAD
+224 HLGARVSDTDPIAD

-243 GKVYCIAGKD
+243 GKVYCIDGKD
-253 TQFDNLLDATG
+253 AQFDNLLDATG

-309 AQRAMERRIR
+309 TQRAMERRIR
-319 AQKRKCAALHTAVK
+319 AQKRKCTALHTAVK

-339 AKAKLQEK
+339 GKAKLQEK
-347 YAQSAKRLQE
+347 YTQSAKHLQD
-357 QNAAYTKFCADSD
+357 QNAAYAKFCEEND

-383 DRSAASTASAATR
+383 DHSAASTASAA
-396 ARQKIDDAQN
+396 ARQSWTSAEAVDARQVQTQQAP
-406 LPVPVTKAVENPEKS
+406 PVQAPPVIAKLDVQRYSCVAEHIRSSDVILTEKQKEHIIERRGKEFYDKYSPYFKEIIENPDYIFKDKKYENTAIASKTISLNSKNISVVVRIAVEGDEPWRKSSVITVMCENEKRYRQRVRNN
-421 GTIISIRKPVE
+421 II
-432 IPDDLE
+432 L
-438 HLLKAE
+438 
-444 TNFDGKDIDV
+444 
-454 KVLQAID
+454 
-461 DSISASKAI
+461 
-470 KDDFNFNEIKIA
+470 
-482 RFPADDKSVF
+482 
-492 ITEYEVLGGKKRTK
+492 YKR
-506 LYLNTEFFTGN
+506 E
-517 TLESLDKMCY
+517 
-527 GYYTSGWWKSKTVG
+527 
-541 DLVSHEIMH
+541 
-550 ARINYCN
+550 
-557 SFEKV
+557 
-562 ERLYSELKDD
+562 
-572 ARTSGFC
+572 
-579 RLVDNDPAEFLN
+579 
-591 EMYVAMCN
+591 
-599 SEKVDQ
+599 
-605 KYVEVFNEYVKE
+605 
-617 FLGG
+617 

>member
-1 MIIPEQFQEI
+1 MITPEQFQEI

-35 IRFGRGEKK
+35 IRFGRGEEK

-49 DEWQAWVLEQAGG
+49 DEWQAWVLKQAGG

-74 TGKSQQEI
+74 TGKLQQEI

-102 VTFSGLSPGMMA
+102 VKFSGLSSGMMA

-129 ITRTTAGTT
+129 ITRTTAGAT

-163 MLEGV
+163 MLEGI
-168 KALGQLQPTVRYP
+168 KKLGQVQPIVRYL

-224 HVGARVSDTDPIAD
+224 HLGARVSDTDPIAD

-253 TQFDNLLDATG
+253 AQFDNLLDATG

-284 LPGVSQNHNK
+284 LPGVSRNNNK

-309 AQRAMERRIR
+309 TQRAMERRIR

-333 NCEDPA
+333 SCEDTA
-339 AKAKLQEK
+339 GKAKLQEK

-357 QNAAYTKFCADSD
+357 QNAAYTKFCADND

-383 DRSAASTASAATR
+383 DHSAASTASAA
-396 ARQKIDDAQN
+396 ARQSWTSAEAVDARQVQTQQAP
-406 LPVPVTKAVENPEKS
+406 PVQAPPVQAPPVIAKLDVQRYSCVAEHIRSSDVILTEKQKEHIIERRGKEFYDKYSPYFKEIIENPDYIFKDKKYENTAIASKTISLNSKNISVVVRIAVEGDEPWRKSSVITVMCENEKRYRQRVRNN
-421 GTIISIRKPVE
+421 II
-432 IPDDLE
+432 L
-438 HLLKAE
+438 
-444 TNFDGKDIDV
+444 
-454 KVLQAID
+454 
-461 DSISASKAI
+461 
-470 KDDFNFNEIKIA
+470 
-482 RFPADDKSVF
+482 
-492 ITEYEVLGGKKRTK
+492 YKR
-506 LYLNTEFFTGN
+506 E
-517 TLESLDKMCY
+517 
-527 GYYTSGWWKSKTVG
+527 
-541 DLVSHEIMH
+541 
-550 ARINYCN
+550 
-557 SFEKV
+557 
-562 ERLYSELKDD
+562 
-572 ARTSGFC
+572 
-579 RLVDNDPAEFLN
+579 
-591 EMYVAMCN
+591 
-599 SEKVDQ
+599 
-605 KYVEVFNEYVKE
+605 
-617 FLGG
+617 

>member
-1 MIIPEQFQEI
+1 MITPEQFQEI

-35 IRFGRGEKK
+35 IRFGRGEEK

-49 DEWQAWVLEQAGG
+49 DEWQAWVLKQAGG

-102 VTFSGLSPGMMA
+102 VTFSDLSSGMMA

-129 ITRTTAGTT
+129 ITRTTAGAT

-168 KALGQLQPTVRYP
+168 KALGQVQPIVRYP

-224 HVGARVSDTDPIAD
+224 HLGARVSDTDPIAD

-253 TQFDNLLDATG
+253 AQFDNLLDATG

-284 LPGVSQNHNK
+284 LPGVSRNNNK

-309 AQRAMERRIR
+309 TQRAMERRIR
-319 AQKRKCAALHTAVK
+319 AQKRKCAALHTAEK
-333 NCEDPA
+333 SCEDTA
-339 AKAKLQEK
+339 GKAKLQEK
-347 YAQSAKRLQE
+347 YAQSAKRLQD
-357 QNAAYTKFCADSD
+357 QNAAYTKFCADND

-383 DRSAASTASAATR
+383 DHSAASTASAA
-396 ARQKIDDAQN
+396 ARQSWTSAEAVDARQVQTQQAP
-406 LPVPVTKAVENPEKS
+406 PVQAPPVIAKLDVQRYSCVAEHIRSSDVILTEKQKEHIIERRGKEFYDKYSPYFKEIIENPDYIFKDKKFENTAIASKTISLNSKNISVVVRIAVEGDEPWRKSSVITVMCENEKRYRQRVRNN
-421 GTIISIRKPVE
+421 II
-432 IPDDLE
+432 L
-438 HLLKAE
+438 
-444 TNFDGKDIDV
+444 
-454 KVLQAID
+454 
-461 DSISASKAI
+461 
-470 KDDFNFNEIKIA
+470 
-482 RFPADDKSVF
+482 
-492 ITEYEVLGGKKRTK
+492 YKR
-506 LYLNTEFFTGN
+506 E
-517 TLESLDKMCY
+517 
-527 GYYTSGWWKSKTVG
+527 
-541 DLVSHEIMH
+541 
-550 ARINYCN
+550 
-557 SFEKV
+557 
-562 ERLYSELKDD
+562 
-572 ARTSGFC
+572 
-579 RLVDNDPAEFLN
+579 
-591 EMYVAMCN
+591 
-599 SEKVDQ
+599 
-605 KYVEVFNEYVKE
+605 
-617 FLGG
+617 

>member
-1 MIIPEQFQEI
+1 MITPEQFQEI

-49 DEWQAWVLEQAGG
+49 DEWQAWVLKQAGG

-82 AKIFKDSGIQ
+82 AKIFKGSGIQ

-102 VTFSGLSPGMMA
+102 VTFSGLSSGMMA

-129 ITRTTAGTT
+129 ITRTTAGAT
-138 NQAFIDICDAA
+138 NQAFIDICDTA

-163 MLEGV
+163 MLEGI
-168 KALGQLQPTVRYP
+168 KELGQVQPIVCYP

-224 HVGARVSDTDPIAD
+224 HLGARVSDTDPIAN

-243 GKVYCIAGKD
+243 GKVYCIDGKD
-253 TQFDNLLDATG
+253 AQFDNLLDATG

-309 AQRAMERRIR
+309 TQRAMERRIR
-319 AQKRKCAALHTAVK
+319 AQKRKCTALHTAVK

-339 AKAKLQEK
+339 GKAKLQEK
-347 YAQSAKRLQE
+347 YTQSAKHLQD
-357 QNAAYTKFCADSD
+357 QNAAYAKFCEEND

-383 DRSAASTASAATR
+383 DHSAASTASAA
-396 ARQKIDDAQN
+396 ARQSWTSPEAVDARQVQTQQAP
-406 LPVPVTKAVENPEKS
+406 PVQAPPVQAPPVIAKLDVQRYSCVAEHIRSSDVILTEKQKEHIIERRGKEFYDKYSPYFKEIIENPDYIFKDKKYENTAIASKTISLNSKNISVVVRIAVEGDEPWRKSSVITVMCENEKRYRQRVRNN
-421 GTIISIRKPVE
+421 II
-432 IPDDLE
+432 L
-438 HLLKAE
+438 
-444 TNFDGKDIDV
+444 
-454 KVLQAID
+454 
-461 DSISASKAI
+461 
-470 KDDFNFNEIKIA
+470 
-482 RFPADDKSVF
+482 
-492 ITEYEVLGGKKRTK
+492 YKR
-506 LYLNTEFFTGN
+506 E
-517 TLESLDKMCY
+517 
-527 GYYTSGWWKSKTVG
+527 
-541 DLVSHEIMH
+541 
-550 ARINYCN
+550 
-557 SFEKV
+557 
-562 ERLYSELKDD
+562 
-572 ARTSGFC
+572 
-579 RLVDNDPAEFLN
+579 
-591 EMYVAMCN
+591 
-599 SEKVDQ
+599 
-605 KYVEVFNEYVKE
+605 
-617 FLGG
+617 

>member
-1 MIIPEQFQEI
+1 MITPEQFQEI

-35 IRFGRGEKK
+35 IRFGRGEEK

-49 DEWQAWVLEQAGG
+49 DEWQAWVLKQAGG

-102 VTFSGLSPGMMA
+102 VTFSGLSSGMMA

-129 ITRTTAGTT
+129 ITRTTAGAT

-163 MLEGV
+163 MLEGI
-168 KALGQLQPTVRYP
+168 KELGQVQPIVRYP

-224 HVGARVSDTDPIAD
+224 HLGARVSDTDPIAD

-253 TQFDNLLDATG
+253 AQFDNLLDATG

-309 AQRAMERRIR
+309 TQRAMERRIR
-319 AQKRKCAALHTAVK
+319 AQKRKCTALHTAVK
-333 NCEDPA
+333 SCEDTA
-339 AKAKLQEK
+339 GKAKLQEK
-347 YAQSAKRLQE
+347 YAQSAKRLQD
-357 QNAAYTKFCADSD
+357 QNAAYTKFCDDND

-383 DRSAASTASAATR
+383 DRSAASTASAA
-396 ARQKIDDAQN
+396 ARQSWTSAEAVDARQVQTQQAP
-406 LPVPVTKAVENPEKS
+406 PVQAPPVQAPPVIAKLDVQRYSCVAEHIRSSDVILTEKQKEHIIERRGKEFYDKYSPYFKEIIENPDYIFKDKKYENTAIASKTISLNSKNISVVVRIAVEGDEPWRKSSVITVMCENEKRYRQRVRNN
-421 GTIISIRKPVE
+421 II
-432 IPDDLE
+432 L
-438 HLLKAE
+438 
-444 TNFDGKDIDV
+444 
-454 KVLQAID
+454 
-461 DSISASKAI
+461 
-470 KDDFNFNEIKIA
+470 
-482 RFPADDKSVF
+482 
-492 ITEYEVLGGKKRTK
+492 YKR
-506 LYLNTEFFTGN
+506 E
-517 TLESLDKMCY
+517 
-527 GYYTSGWWKSKTVG
+527 
-541 DLVSHEIMH
+541 
-550 ARINYCN
+550 
-557 SFEKV
+557 
-562 ERLYSELKDD
+562 
-572 ARTSGFC
+572 
-579 RLVDNDPAEFLN
+579 
-591 EMYVAMCN
+591 
-599 SEKVDQ
+599 
-605 KYVEVFNEYVKE
+605 
-617 FLGG
+617 

>member
-1 MIIPEQFQEI
+1 MITPEQFQEI

-62 NLDEIQKALAKS
+62 NLDEIQKALAQS

-102 VTFSGLSPGMMA
+102 VTFSGLSPSMMA

-129 ITRTTAGTT
+129 ITRTTAGAT

-163 MLEGV
+163 MLEGI
-168 KALGQLQPTVRYP
+168 KELGQLQPTVRYP

-224 HVGARVSDTDPIAD
+224 HLGARVSDTDPIAD

-253 TQFDNLLDATG
+253 AQFDNLLDATG

-284 LPGVSQNHNK
+284 LPGVSRNNNK

-309 AQRAMERRIR
+309 TQRALERRIR
-319 AQKRKCAALHTAVK
+319 AQKRKCTALHTAVK
-333 NCEDPA
+333 NCEDPV

-347 YAQSAKRLQE
+347 YAQSAKRLQD
-357 QNAAYTKFCADSD
+357 QNAAYTKFCTDND

-383 DRSAASTASAATR
+383 DYSAASTASAA
-396 ARQKIDDAQN
+396 ARQSWTSAEAVDARQVQTQQAP
-406 LPVPVTKAVENPEKS
+406 PVQAPPVIAKLDVQRYSCVAEHIRSSDVILTEKQKEHIIERRGKEFYDKYSPYFKEIIENPDYIFKDKKFENTAIASKTISLNSKNISVVVRIAVEGDEPWRKSSVITVMCENEKRYRQRVRNN
-421 GTIISIRKPVE
+421 II
-432 IPDDLE
+432 L
-438 HLLKAE
+438 
-444 TNFDGKDIDV
+444 
-454 KVLQAID
+454 
-461 DSISASKAI
+461 
-470 KDDFNFNEIKIA
+470 
-482 RFPADDKSVF
+482 
-492 ITEYEVLGGKKRTK
+492 YKR
-506 LYLNTEFFTGN
+506 E
-517 TLESLDKMCY
+517 
-527 GYYTSGWWKSKTVG
+527 
-541 DLVSHEIMH
+541 
-550 ARINYCN
+550 
-557 SFEKV
+557 
-562 ERLYSELKDD
+562 
-572 ARTSGFC
+572 
-579 RLVDNDPAEFLN
+579 
-591 EMYVAMCN
+591 
-599 SEKVDQ
+599 
-605 KYVEVFNEYVKE
+605 
-617 FLGG
+617 

>member
-1 MIIPEQFQEI
+1 MITPEQFQEI

-35 IRFGRGEKK
+35 IRFGRGEEK

-49 DEWQAWVLEQAGG
+49 DEWQAWVLKQAGG

-82 AKIFKDSGIQ
+82 AKIFKGSGIQ

-102 VTFSGLSPGMMA
+102 VTFSSLSPGMIA

-129 ITRTTAGTT
+129 ITRTTAGAT

-168 KALGQLQPTVRYP
+168 QALGQVQPIVRYP

-224 HVGARVSDTDPIAD
+224 HLGARVSDTDPIAD

-253 TQFDNLLDATG
+253 AQFDNLLDATG

-284 LPGVSQNHNK
+284 LPGVSRNNNK

-309 AQRAMERRIR
+309 TQRAMERRIR

-333 NCEDPA
+333 SCEDTA
-339 AKAKLQEK
+339 GKAKLQEK
-347 YAQSAKRLQE
+347 YAQSAKRLQD
-357 QNAAYTKFCADSD
+357 QNAAYTKFCADND

-383 DRSAASTASAATR
+383 DRSAASTASAA
-396 ARQKIDDAQN
+396 ARQSWTSAEAVDARQVQTQQAP
-406 LPVPVTKAVENPEKS
+406 PVQAPPVQAPPVIAKLDVQRYSCVAEHIRSSDVILTEKQKEHIIERRGKEFYDKYSPYFKEIIENPDYIFKDKKYENTAIASKTISLNSKNISVVVRIAVEGDEPWRKSSVITVMCENEKRYRQRVRNN
-421 GTIISIRKPVE
+421 II
-432 IPDDLE
+432 L
-438 HLLKAE
+438 
-444 TNFDGKDIDV
+444 
-454 KVLQAID
+454 
-461 DSISASKAI
+461 
-470 KDDFNFNEIKIA
+470 
-482 RFPADDKSVF
+482 
-492 ITEYEVLGGKKRTK
+492 YKR
-506 LYLNTEFFTGN
+506 E
-517 TLESLDKMCY
+517 
-527 GYYTSGWWKSKTVG
+527 
-541 DLVSHEIMH
+541 
-550 ARINYCN
+550 
-557 SFEKV
+557 
-562 ERLYSELKDD
+562 
-572 ARTSGFC
+572 
-579 RLVDNDPAEFLN
+579 
-591 EMYVAMCN
+591 
-599 SEKVDQ
+599 
-605 KYVEVFNEYVKE
+605 
-617 FLGG
+617 

>member
-1 MIIPEQFQEI
+1 MITPEQFQEI

-35 IRFGRGEKK
+35 IRFGRGEEK

-49 DEWQAWVLEQAGG
+49 DEWQAWVLKQAGG

-82 AKIFKDSGIQ
+82 AKIFKGSGIQ

-102 VTFSGLSPGMMA
+102 VTFSSLSPGMIA
-114 IITDAYERTVGEISN
+114 IITDAHERTVGEISN
-129 ITRTTAGTT
+129 ITRTTAGAT

-168 KALGQLQPTVRYP
+168 QALGQVQPIVRYP

-224 HVGARVSDTDPIAD
+224 HLGARVSDTDPIAD

-253 TQFDNLLDATG
+253 AQFDNLLDATG

-284 LPGVSQNHNK
+284 LPGVSRNNNK
-294 PIDTEANRRAYELSQ
+294 PIDTESNRRAYELSQ
-309 AQRAMERRIR
+309 TQRAMERRIR

-333 NCEDPA
+333 SCEDTA
-339 AKAKLQEK
+339 GKAKLQEK

-357 QNAAYTKFCADSD
+357 QNAAYTKFCADND

-383 DRSAASTASAATR
+383 DRSAASTASAA
-396 ARQKIDDAQN
+396 ARQSWTSAEAVDARQVQTQQAP
-406 LPVPVTKAVENPEKS
+406 PVQAPPVQAPPVQAPPVIAKLDVQRYSCVAEHIRSSDVILTEKQKEHIIERRGKEFYDKYSPYFKEIIENPDYIFKDKKFENTAIASKTISLNSKNISVVVRIAVEGDEPWRKSSVITVMCENEKRYRQRVRNN
-421 GTIISIRKPVE
+421 II
-432 IPDDLE
+432 L
-438 HLLKAE
+438 
-444 TNFDGKDIDV
+444 
-454 KVLQAID
+454 
-461 DSISASKAI
+461 
-470 KDDFNFNEIKIA
+470 
-482 RFPADDKSVF
+482 
-492 ITEYEVLGGKKRTK
+492 YKR
-506 LYLNTEFFTGN
+506 E
-517 TLESLDKMCY
+517 
-527 GYYTSGWWKSKTVG
+527 
-541 DLVSHEIMH
+541 
-550 ARINYCN
+550 
-557 SFEKV
+557 
-562 ERLYSELKDD
+562 
-572 ARTSGFC
+572 
-579 RLVDNDPAEFLN
+579 
-591 EMYVAMCN
+591 
-599 SEKVDQ
+599 
-605 KYVEVFNEYVKE
+605 
-617 FLGG
+617 

>member
-1 MIIPEQFQEI
+1 MITPEQFQEI

-35 IRFGRGEKK
+35 SRFGRGEEK

-49 DEWQAWVLEQAGG
+49 DEWQAWVLKQAGG

-102 VTFSGLSPGMMA
+102 VTFSGLSSGMMA

-129 ITRTTAGTT
+129 ITRTTAGAT

-163 MLEGV
+163 MLEGI
-168 KALGQLQPTVRYP
+168 KELGQVQPIVRYP

-224 HVGARVSDTDPIAD
+224 HLGARVSDTDPIAD

-243 GKVYCIAGKD
+243 GKVYCIDGKD
-253 TQFDNLLDATG
+253 AQFDNLLDATG

-309 AQRAMERRIR
+309 TQRAMERRIR
-319 AQKRKCAALHTAVK
+319 AQKRKCTALHTAVK

-339 AKAKLQEK
+339 GKAKLQEK
-347 YAQSAKRLQE
+347 YTQSAKHLQD
-357 QNAAYTKFCADSD
+357 QNAAYAKFCEEND

-383 DRSAASTASAATR
+383 DHSAASTASAA
-396 ARQKIDDAQN
+396 ARQSWTSAEAVDARQVQTQQAP
-406 LPVPVTKAVENPEKS
+406 PVQAPPVIAKLDVQRYSCVAEHIRSSDVILTEKQKEHIIERRGKEFYDKYSPYFKEIIENPDYIFKDKKYENTAIASKTISLNSKNISVVVRIAVEGDEPWRKSSVITVMCENEKRYRQRVRNN
-421 GTIISIRKPVE
+421 II
-432 IPDDLE
+432 L
-438 HLLKAE
+438 
-444 TNFDGKDIDV
+444 
-454 KVLQAID
+454 
-461 DSISASKAI
+461 
-470 KDDFNFNEIKIA
+470 
-482 RFPADDKSVF
+482 
-492 ITEYEVLGGKKRTK
+492 YKR
-506 LYLNTEFFTGN
+506 E
-517 TLESLDKMCY
+517 
-527 GYYTSGWWKSKTVG
+527 
-541 DLVSHEIMH
+541 
-550 ARINYCN
+550 
-557 SFEKV
+557 
-562 ERLYSELKDD
+562 
-572 ARTSGFC
+572 
-579 RLVDNDPAEFLN
+579 
-591 EMYVAMCN
+591 
-599 SEKVDQ
+599 
-605 KYVEVFNEYVKE
+605 
-617 FLGG
+617 

>member
-1 MIIPEQFQEI
+1 MITPEQFQEI

-224 HVGARVSDTDPIAD
+224 HLGARVSDTDPIAD

-243 GKVYCIAGKD
+243 GKVYCIDGKD
-253 TQFDNLLDATG
+253 AQFDNLLDATG

-284 LPGVSQNHNK
+284 LPGVSRNNNR

-309 AQRAMERRIR
+309 TQRAMERRIR

-357 QNAAYTKFCADSD
+357 QNAAYTKFCADND

-383 DRSAASTASAATR
+383 NRSAASTASAA
-396 ARQKIDDAQN
+396 ARQSWTSAEAVDARQVQTQQAP
-406 LPVPVTKAVENPEKS
+406 PVQAPPVQAPPVIAKLDVQRYSCVAEHIRSSDVILTEKQKEHIIERRGKEFYDKYSPYFKEIIENPDYIFKDKKFENTAIASKTISLNSKNISVVVRIAVEGDEPWRKSSVITVMCENEKRYRQRVRNN
-421 GTIISIRKPVE
+421 II
-432 IPDDLE
+432 L
-438 HLLKAE
+438 
-444 TNFDGKDIDV
+444 
-454 KVLQAID
+454 
-461 DSISASKAI
+461 
-470 KDDFNFNEIKIA
+470 
-482 RFPADDKSVF
+482 
-492 ITEYEVLGGKKRTK
+492 YKR
-506 LYLNTEFFTGN
+506 E
-517 TLESLDKMCY
+517 
-527 GYYTSGWWKSKTVG
+527 
-541 DLVSHEIMH
+541 
-550 ARINYCN
+550 
-557 SFEKV
+557 
-562 ERLYSELKDD
+562 
-572 ARTSGFC
+572 
-579 RLVDNDPAEFLN
+579 
-591 EMYVAMCN
+591 
-599 SEKVDQ
+599 
-605 KYVEVFNEYVKE
+605 
-617 FLGG
+617 

>member
-1 MIIPEQFQEI
+1 MITPEQFQEI

-35 IRFGRGEKK
+35 IRFGRGEEK

-102 VTFSGLSPGMMA
+102 VTFSGLSSGMMA
-114 IITDAYERTVGEISN
+114 IITDAYERTVGEIYN
-129 ITRTTAGTT
+129 ITRTTAGAT

-168 KALGQLQPTVRYP
+168 NALGQVQPIVRYP

-224 HVGARVSDTDPIAD
+224 HLGARVSDTDPIAD

-243 GKVYCIAGKD
+243 GKVYCIVGKD
-253 TQFDNLLDATG
+253 AQFDNLLDATG

-284 LPGVSQNHNK
+284 LPGVSRNNNK

-309 AQRAMERRIR
+309 TQRAMERRIR
-319 AQKRKCAALHTAVK
+319 AQKRKCTALHTAAK

-347 YAQSAKRLQE
+347 YTQSAKRLQD
-357 QNAAYTKFCADSD
+357 QNAAYAKFCEEND

-383 DRSAASTASAATR
+383 DRSAASTASAAVRGGQNKTVENFENGGMIKSIR
-396 ARQKIDDAQN
+396 IDDIKSAISGATVKEEVAAKIYDVLNDHDALRLYDNAVVKN
-406 LPVPVTKAVENPEKS
+406 LGQGIVFQTDVQKAGTFFKVVFVINEDVVGGKTVDEINIMFESAWNTVANDFDDAVIHEMYHSKLIQGLNYSQLENLYDELDYTHINGLSKTAYID
-421 GTIISIRKPVE
+421 GAECI
-432 IPDDLE
+432 
-438 HLLKAE
+438 AE
-444 TNFDGKDIDV
+444 TG
-454 KVLQAID
+454 VLIERGE
-461 DSISASKAI
+461 K
-470 KDDFNFNEIKIA
+470 
-482 RFPADDKSVF
+482 
-492 ITEYEVLGGKKRTK
+492 
-506 LYLNTEFFTGN
+506 
-517 TLESLDKMCY
+517 
-527 GYYTSGWWKSKTVG
+527 
-541 DLVSHEIMH
+541 
-550 ARINYCN
+550 
-557 SFEKV
+557 EKV
-562 ERLYSELKDD
+562 PKEALALFERFFGE
-572 ARTSGFC
+572 T
-579 RLVDNDPAEFLN
+579 
-591 EMYVAMCN
+591 
-599 SEKVDQ
+599 
-605 KYVEVFNEYVKE
+605 
-617 FLGG
+617 

>member
-1 MIIPEQFQEI
+1 MITPEQFQEI

-17 LLDDLTE
+17 LLDALTE
-24 WIARDMIERFM
+24 WIARDMVERFM

-82 AKIFKDSGIQ
+82 AKIFKGSGIQ

-102 VTFSGLSPGMMA
+102 VTFSGLSPRMMA

-129 ITRTTAGTT
+129 ITRTTAGAT
-138 NQAFIDICDAA
+138 NQAFIDICDDA

-168 KALGQLQPTVRYP
+168 KALGQVQPIVRYP

-224 HVGARVSDTDPIAD
+224 HLGARVSDTDPIAD

-243 GKVYCIAGKD
+243 GKVYCIDGKD
-253 TQFDNLLDATG
+253 AQFDNLLDATG

-309 AQRAMERRIR
+309 TQRAMERRIR

-347 YAQSAKRLQE
+347 YAQSAKRLQD
-357 QNAAYTKFCADSD
+357 QNAAYTKFCADND

-383 DRSAASTASAATR
+383 DHSAASTASAA
-396 ARQKIDDAQN
+396 ARQSWTSAEAVDARQVQTQQAPPVQAPPVIAKLDAQRYSCVAEHIRSSYVI
-406 LPVPVTKAVENPEKS
+406 LTEKQKEHIIERRGKEFYDKYSPYFKEIIENPDY
-421 GTIISIRKPVE
+421 I
-432 IPDDLE
+432 
-438 HLLKAE
+438 
-444 TNFDGKDIDV
+444 FKD
-454 KVLQAID
+454 KKFENTAI
-461 DSISASKAI
+461 A
-470 KDDFNFNEIKIA
+470 
-482 RFPADDKSVF
+482 
-492 ITEYEVLGGKKRTK
+492 
-506 LYLNTEFFTGN
+506 
-517 TLESLDKMCY
+517 
-527 GYYTSGWWKSKTVG
+527 SKTVSLNSKNISVVVRIAVEG
-541 DLVSHEIMH
+541 DEPWRKSSVITVMCENAKRYRQRVRNNI
-550 ARINYCN
+550 I
-557 SFEKV
+557 
-562 ERLYSELKDD
+562 LYKRE
-572 ARTSGFC
+572 
-579 RLVDNDPAEFLN
+579 
-591 EMYVAMCN
+591 
-599 SEKVDQ
+599 
-605 KYVEVFNEYVKE
+605 
-617 FLGG
+617 

>member
-1 MIIPEQFQEI
+1 MITPEQFQEI

-35 IRFGRGEKK
+35 IRFGRGEEK

-49 DEWQAWVLEQAGG
+49 DEWQAWVLKQAGG

-102 VTFSGLSPGMMA
+102 VTFSGLSSGMMA

-129 ITRTTAGTT
+129 ITRTTASAT

-163 MLEGV
+163 MLEGI
-168 KALGQLQPTVRYP
+168 KELGQVQPIVRYP

-224 HVGARVSDTDPIAD
+224 HLGARVSDTDPIAD

-243 GKVYCIAGKD
+243 GKVYCIDGKD
-253 TQFDNLLDATG
+253 AQFDNLLDATG

-309 AQRAMERRIR
+309 TQRAMERRIR
-319 AQKRKCAALHTAVK
+319 AQKRKCTALHTAVK

-339 AKAKLQEK
+339 GKAKLQEK
-347 YAQSAKRLQE
+347 YTQSAKHLQD
-357 QNAAYTKFCADSD
+357 QNAAYAKFCEEND

-383 DRSAASTASAATR
+383 DHSAASTASAA
-396 ARQKIDDAQN
+396 ARQSWTSAEAVDARQVQTQQAP
-406 LPVPVTKAVENPEKS
+406 PVQAPPVQAPPVQAPPVIAKLDVQRYSCVAENIRSSDVILTEKQKEHIIERRGKEFYDKYSPYFKEIIENPDYIFKDKKFENTAIASKTISLNSKNISVVVRIAVEGDEPWRKSSVITVMCENEKRYRQRVRNN
-421 GTIISIRKPVE
+421 II
-432 IPDDLE
+432 L
-438 HLLKAE
+438 
-444 TNFDGKDIDV
+444 
-454 KVLQAID
+454 
-461 DSISASKAI
+461 
-470 KDDFNFNEIKIA
+470 
-482 RFPADDKSVF
+482 
-492 ITEYEVLGGKKRTK
+492 YKR
-506 LYLNTEFFTGN
+506 E
-517 TLESLDKMCY
+517 
-527 GYYTSGWWKSKTVG
+527 
-541 DLVSHEIMH
+541 
-550 ARINYCN
+550 
-557 SFEKV
+557 
-562 ERLYSELKDD
+562 
-572 ARTSGFC
+572 
-579 RLVDNDPAEFLN
+579 
-591 EMYVAMCN
+591 
-599 SEKVDQ
+599 
-605 KYVEVFNEYVKE
+605 
-617 FLGG
+617 

>member
-1 MIIPEQFQEI
+1 MITPEQFPEI

-49 DEWQAWVLEQAGG
+49 DEWQAWVLKQAGG

-102 VTFSGLSPGMMA
+102 VTFSSLSPRMMA

-129 ITRTTAGTT
+129 ITRTTAGAT
-138 NQAFIDICDAA
+138 NQAFIGICDDA

-168 KALGQLQPTVRYP
+168 KALGQVQPIVRYP

-224 HVGARVSDTDPIAD
+224 HLGARVSDTDPIAD

-253 TQFDNLLDATG
+253 AQFDNLLDATG

-284 LPGVSQNHNK
+284 LPGVSRNNNK

-309 AQRAMERRIR
+309 TQRAMERRIR

-333 NCEDPA
+333 SCEDTA
-339 AKAKLQEK
+339 GKAKLQEK
-347 YAQSAKRLQE
+347 YAQSAKRLQD
-357 QNAAYTKFCADSD
+357 QNAAYTKFCADND

-383 DRSAASTASAATR
+383 DHSAASTASAA
-396 ARQKIDDAQN
+396 ARQSWTSAEAVDARQVQTQQAP
-406 LPVPVTKAVENPEKS
+406 PVQAPPVQAPPVQAPPVIAKLDVQRYSCVAEHIRSSDVILTEKQKEHIIERRGKEFYDKYSPYFKEIIENPDYIFKDKKFENTAIASKTISLNSKNISVVVRIAVEGDEPWRKSSVITVMCENEKRYRQRVRNN
-421 GTIISIRKPVE
+421 II
-432 IPDDLE
+432 L
-438 HLLKAE
+438 
-444 TNFDGKDIDV
+444 
-454 KVLQAID
+454 
-461 DSISASKAI
+461 
-470 KDDFNFNEIKIA
+470 
-482 RFPADDKSVF
+482 
-492 ITEYEVLGGKKRTK
+492 YKR
-506 LYLNTEFFTGN
+506 E
-517 TLESLDKMCY
+517 
-527 GYYTSGWWKSKTVG
+527 
-541 DLVSHEIMH
+541 
-550 ARINYCN
+550 
-557 SFEKV
+557 
-562 ERLYSELKDD
+562 
-572 ARTSGFC
+572 
-579 RLVDNDPAEFLN
+579 
-591 EMYVAMCN
+591 
-599 SEKVDQ
+599 
-605 KYVEVFNEYVKE
+605 
-617 FLGG
+617 

>member
-1 MIIPEQFQEI
+1 MITPEQFQEI

-49 DEWQAWVLEQAGG
+49 DEWQAWVLKQAGG

-74 TGKSQQEI
+74 IGKSQQEI

-102 VTFSGLSPGMMA
+102 VTFSSLSPRMMA

-129 ITRTTAGTT
+129 ITRTTAGAT
-138 NQAFIDICDAA
+138 NQAFIGICDDA

-168 KALGQLQPTVRYP
+168 KALGQVQPIVRYP

-224 HVGARVSDTDPIAD
+224 HLGARVSDTDPIAD

-253 TQFDNLLDATG
+253 AQFDNLLDATG

-284 LPGVSQNHNK
+284 LPGVSRNNNK

-309 AQRAMERRIR
+309 TQRAMERRIR

-333 NCEDPA
+333 SCEDTA
-339 AKAKLQEK
+339 GKAKLQEK
-347 YAQSAKRLQE
+347 YAQSAKRLQD
-357 QNAAYTKFCADSD
+357 QNAAYTKFCADND

-383 DRSAASTASAATR
+383 DHSAASTASAA
-396 ARQKIDDAQN
+396 ARQSWTSAEAVDARQVQTQQAP
-406 LPVPVTKAVENPEKS
+406 PVQAPPVQAPPVQAPPVQAPPVQAPPVQAPPVIAKLDVQRYSCVAEHIRSSDVILTEKQKEHIIERRGKEFYDKYSPYFKEIIENPDYIFKDKKFENTAIASKTISLNSKNISVVVRIAVEGDEPWRKS
-421 GTIISIRKPVE
+421 SVITVMCENGKRYRQRVRNNII
-432 IPDDLE
+432 L
-438 HLLKAE
+438 
-444 TNFDGKDIDV
+444 
-454 KVLQAID
+454 
-461 DSISASKAI
+461 
-470 KDDFNFNEIKIA
+470 
-482 RFPADDKSVF
+482 
-492 ITEYEVLGGKKRTK
+492 YKR
-506 LYLNTEFFTGN
+506 E
-517 TLESLDKMCY
+517 
-527 GYYTSGWWKSKTVG
+527 
-541 DLVSHEIMH
+541 
-550 ARINYCN
+550 
-557 SFEKV
+557 
-562 ERLYSELKDD
+562 
-572 ARTSGFC
+572 
-579 RLVDNDPAEFLN
+579 
-591 EMYVAMCN
+591 
-599 SEKVDQ
+599 
-605 KYVEVFNEYVKE
+605 
-617 FLGG
+617 

>member
-1 MIIPEQFQEI
+1 MITPEQFQEI

-35 IRFGRGEKK
+35 IRFGRGEEK

-49 DEWQAWVLEQAGG
+49 DEWQAWVLKQAGG

-102 VTFSGLSPGMMA
+102 VTFSGLSSGMMA

-129 ITRTTAGTT
+129 ITRTTAGAT

-163 MLEGV
+163 MLEGI
-168 KALGQLQPTVRYP
+168 KELGQVQPIVRYP

-224 HVGARVSDTDPIAD
+224 HLGARVSDTDPIAD

-243 GKVYCIAGKD
+243 GKVYCIDGKD
-253 TQFDNLLDATG
+253 AQFDNLLDATG

-309 AQRAMERRIR
+309 TQRAMERRIR
-319 AQKRKCAALHTAVK
+319 AQKRKCTALHTAVK

-339 AKAKLQEK
+339 GKAKLQEK
-347 YAQSAKRLQE
+347 YTQSAKHLQD
-357 QNAAYTKFCADSD
+357 QNAAYAKFCEEND

-383 DRSAASTASAATR
+383 DHSAASTASAA
-396 ARQKIDDAQN
+396 ARQSWTSAGAVDARQVQTQQAP
-406 LPVPVTKAVENPEKS
+406 PVQAPPVQAPPVQAPPVQAPPVQAPPVIAKLDVQRYSCVAEHIRSSDVILTEKQKEHIIERRGKEFYDKYSPYFKEIIENPDYIFKDKKYENTAIASKTISLNSKNISVVVRIAVEGDEPWRKSSVITVMCENEKRYRQRVRNN
-421 GTIISIRKPVE
+421 II
-432 IPDDLE
+432 L
-438 HLLKAE
+438 
-444 TNFDGKDIDV
+444 
-454 KVLQAID
+454 
-461 DSISASKAI
+461 
-470 KDDFNFNEIKIA
+470 
-482 RFPADDKSVF
+482 
-492 ITEYEVLGGKKRTK
+492 YKR
-506 LYLNTEFFTGN
+506 E
-517 TLESLDKMCY
+517 
-527 GYYTSGWWKSKTVG
+527 
-541 DLVSHEIMH
+541 
-550 ARINYCN
+550 
-557 SFEKV
+557 
-562 ERLYSELKDD
+562 
-572 ARTSGFC
+572 
-579 RLVDNDPAEFLN
+579 
-591 EMYVAMCN
+591 
-599 SEKVDQ
+599 
-605 KYVEVFNEYVKE
+605 
-617 FLGG
+617 